1 MFASLIKFFKLFNPH
16 NMKKWLSKFSIINQF
31 MMVFQG
37 FAVLIILQVVL
48 GISLMMTMN
57 MTIGRGTIR
66 PNQVNR
72 VFTEIKVNLVELQI
86 IANEK
91 YSRIGN
97 RSHQELL
104 KELTKKLQTF
114 KGLLAGE
121 NLQSIEKRILR
132 LSEALEGTITYDK
145 YQIIRG
151 EVSEITGL
159 LSKQQQ
165 LNRRIRAKE
174 IRYNLFIVLIILSM
188 IVAAAGLVYWIIVAI
203 LLAYEH
209 QYANHYFEK
218 IAMKYRQN
226 RLEKEIMDIPGTD
239 YQTLKT
245 VMQKYFNQ
253 VRERY
258 ENLYNH
264 CKDMKATIHDLE
276 ATIARNDEHC
286 INVKETLRKIINDS
300 YHSLD
305 FFPDLAEHIKNLNI
319 SLNESQQESAA
330 IHQSIE
336 NAAKFFQKSPLQ
348 VEEINREIDVRDE
361 HTQEITAA
369 LKELRKIID
378 NIQQILTIFDSIAQ
392 QTTVLSLNAS
402 IEAARAGA
410 AGSGFDIAAAEIDV
424 LADRIGVIPPELL
437 KIVNRVQKRMLDAIR
452 TNEAIVPQHRQ
463 GKRYFE
469 SISTELN
476 LFWKELELIIKDLQE
491 FSNLAYQFE
500 IREKSLEEFTTLIA
514 DLNRQIPVN
523 YGKVN
528 ATLDVVDK
536 SKQLPVSLDN
546 ITELLNGLNQKL
558 HEIISE

>member
-1 MFASLIKFFKLFNPH
+1 MFASLIKLFKLFNPH

-48 GISLMMTMN
+48 GISLMMMMN

-91 YSRIGN
+91 YSGIGN

-104 KELTKKLQTF
+104 KEVTKKIQTF

-151 EVSEITGL
+151 EVSGLTGL

-165 LNRRIRAKE
+165 LNRRVRAKE

-226 RLEKEIMDIPGTD
+226 RLEKEVMAIPGTD
-239 YQTLKT
+239 YQILKT

-264 CKDMKATIHDLE
+264 CKDMKATFRDLE

-305 FFPDLAEHIKNLNI
+305 FFPDLAEHIKNLNA
-319 SLNESQQESAA
+319 SLNESQQESAEL
-330 IHQSIE
+330 HQSIE

-437 KIVNRVQKRMLDAIR
+437 KIINRVQKRMLDAVR

-500 IREKSLEEFTTLIA
+500 TREKSLEEFTTLIA